1 MSTARRFGCL
11 TRIFAALLL
20 GVAVVYTVAAIT
32 SPWSFH
38 IGGRWTPFLTWSG
51 SGKLVTKNGTYPLYI
66 TFYPSSHF
74 SPGFTPLA
82 FAPPEACRVMAGCVR
97 LQARWNA

>member
-11 TRIFAALLL
+11 TRIFAALLF
-20 GVAVVYTVAAIT
+20 GVAVIYAVAAIT

-38 IGGRWTPFLTWSG
+38 IGGRWTPFLIWSG

-66 TFYPSSHF
+66 TFYPVVPF
-74 SPGFTPLA
+74 LA
-82 FAPPEACRVMAGCVR
+82 ASLRWLAANRRRAG
-97 LQARWNA
+97 